1 MPSSY
6 DPEATY
12 LVIDARTGETLEGRP
27 SRTLVEACAKG
38 ANGAKATCV
47 GAYRTEVGTWATAP
61 DGDPEWRAV
70 QVRRA

>member
-1 MPSSY
+1 MQSSY
-6 DPEATY
+6 DPDATY

-38 ANGAKATCV
+38 ACV

-61 DGDPEWRAV
+61 HGDPEWREV
-70 QVRRA
+70 LVRGA

>member
-1 MPSSY
+1 MQSSY
-6 DPEATY
+6 DPDATY

-38 ANGAKATCV
+38 ARV

-61 DGDPEWRAV
+61 HGDPEWREV
-70 QVRRA
+70 LVRGA